1 MRKYKEPSNSG
12 VLKEK
17 IERVIE
23 EGTFK
28 KSKEEIKKYLRQTH
42 NYPQTSVPLENI

>member
-1 MRKYKEPSNSG
+1 MWCEEGDTRKNKEPSNSG

-28 KSKEEIKKYLRQTH
+28 KSKEEIKNT
-42 NYPQTSVPLENI
+42 